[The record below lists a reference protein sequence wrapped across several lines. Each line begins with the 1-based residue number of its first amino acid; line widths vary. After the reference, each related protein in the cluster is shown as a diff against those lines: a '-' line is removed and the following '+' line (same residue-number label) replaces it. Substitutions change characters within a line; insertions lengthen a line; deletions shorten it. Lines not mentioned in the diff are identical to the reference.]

1 MKCVKTLIAAAAM
14 SLLMTISA
22 LAGQWQQDTTGWW
35 YQNENGTY
43 PTGWTWIDDNHDGTE
58 KCYYF
63 NENGYC
69 LMNTVTPDGCTVDAS
84 GAWTVNGAVQTRSS
98 AQQETAVTQSAE
110 QTSNQASV
118 SGTPGAYD
126 LKTVWLSA
134 TGSKY
139 HTINHCGKMNPAKA
153 VQVSLEEAIKQGK
166 EPCDKCFN

>member
-1 MKCVKTLIAAAAM
+1 MKCVKTLIAATMM

-98 AQQETAVTQSAE
+98 AQQETAE
-110 QTSNQASV
+110 QTANQASA

-153 VQVSLEEAIKQGK
+153 VQVSLEEAIKQGM